1 MSAHAESDFEVLAPF
16 LPRLVHEWLADEP
29 ERRWRALDAT
39 AVFVDISGFTRLSE
53 RLARHGRVG
62 AEELTEVIGSC
73 FSELLAVAY
82 AEGGVLLKFGGDA
95 LLILFTGEDHA
106 ARGCQAATGMRT
118 RLRAVGRIETQGG
131 AVRLRMSVGVHSG
144 RFLTFLAGASHRE
157 LVITGPAATETV
169 TMEAIAD
176 AGEIVVSPATA
187 ALIRPASLGDAKG
200 LGVLL
205 RHAPG
210 GSRNEDPRPI
220 DPTSARLAVG
230 LPVRLRNHLLA
241 GGDDPE
247 HRVATVAFVHFDG
260 VDELAELVGPDAL
273 ADALDELFVDAA
285 SAAEEHDVTF
295 LGTDIDRDGGKIILV
310 AGVPRAAGQDEER
323 MLRALRRIVERDRM
337 LPVRI
342 GVNRGHVFAG
352 EIGPRYRRTYTVMG
366 DTVNLAARLMAAAVP
381 GQILATAGVLD
392 PARSQFAIEPLPPF
406 MVKGKARPVQAY
418 AVGGLRPVPGGEDAS
433 LALIGRDEE
442 LDRLRA
448 AVAAAR
454 AGSGSLVELRGEPGI
469 GKSRLVEE
477 LRRDAPDLEYV
488 RVACVPYESANA
500 YWAFRE
506 ILHRIMHIPD
516 DASNSAIEQLLR
528 DRVTH
533 DAPELLDWLPLLAT
547 PLQLDVPDTPDTA
560 ALERRFRK
568 RRVEETSAA
577 FVAALLRAPT
587 LIAVEDAHWMD
598 EASTDIL
605 RHVQTG
611 IADGPWLVC
620 LTRSD
625 DEAGFHASGPESQV
639 LRLEPLADADANE
652 LVRRATEAQP
662 LHPHDVEL
670 LINRAGGNPRFLTEL
685 AREAAA
691 AGGVSGLPDSID
703 SLVSAQID
711 RLPAETRRYL
721 RHAAVL
727 GHAFDEPLL
736 GAVVDADG
744 GSLALRLDGLLVAD
758 GPGRLR
764 FRYAMLRDVAYEGL
778 AYGRRRELHQRVAE
792 MLEASVARPEDHA
805 ALLSLHFFHG
815 DRHADSWR
823 YARIAANRARAD
835 YANVEAAELLERAM
849 ASARRV
855 TDIDLVEVAVVAEEL
870 GDVREQI
877 GVYDRAR
884 DAYRTARRMR
894 AGDPVYDAQLCLKE
908 AWIAERLGRYSQAI
922 RWLRRGLR
930 RLDELTDA
938 DLTAGPRAQLAAWY
952 GAVRQAQGHHREAIK
967 WCETAIEL
975 ARSARDLDALAHAE
989 FLLDWAYIG
998 LGRLDLAT
1006 NSVESLSL
1014 YEQLGNLGG
1023 QAAVANNLAQLAYY
1037 GGRWDEAFALLERA
1051 RDAWLRTGDVVEAAL
1066 ASANCA
1072 EILLERGHYDDA
1084 EVLLQDARRVYQA
1097 AGYRGGLALTTAFL
1111 GRVAARTSRTEE
1123 ALTLL
1128 EEARAGF
1135 VAIEGGFEV
1144 RQVETFIAE
1153 AMVLAGDPDNA
1164 LQLLEGTIAAARAGG
1179 EIGLLGPPL
1188 YRCLGYAR
1196 AQIGD
1201 FAEAR
1206 AALDESLALG
1216 REQAQSYEVGLT
1228 LVALGRL
1235 DACTGAGTPR
1245 EVNDEAVAILARLGV
1260 DVVPEISF
1268 VPTSHAGGRRTAS
1281 A

>member
-1 MSAHAESDFEVLAPF
+1 MAARAESEFDALAPF
-16 LPRLVHEWLADEP
+16 VPRLVQEWLADEP
-29 ERRWRALDAT
+29 ERRWRAVDAT

-53 RLARHGRVG
+53 RLAGHGRVG
-62 AEELTEVIGSC
+62 AEELSEAIGSC
-73 FSELLAVAY
+73 FAELLAVAY

-95 LLILFTGEDHA
+95 LLILFTGEGHA
-106 ARGCQAATGMRT
+106 GRGCRAATGMRT
-118 RLRAVGRIETQGG
+118 RLRAVGRIETSGRG
-131 AVRLRMSVGVHSG
+131 VRLRMSVGVHSG
-144 RFLTFLAGASHRE
+144 QFLTFLVGRSHRE
-157 LVITGPAATETV
+157 LVITGPAVTETV
-169 TMEAIAD
+169 TMEATAE

-187 ALIRPASLGDAKG
+187 ALVRAAALGVAKG
-200 LGVLL
+200 AGVLL
-205 RHAPG
+205 RYAPG
-210 GSRNEDPRPI
+210 ASREEDPRFV

-230 LPVRLRNHLLA
+230 IPMRLRDHLLA

-260 VDELAELVGPDAL
+260 VDELAERAGPAAL
-273 ADALDELFVDAA
+273 ADALDELIVAA
-285 SAAEEHDVTF
+285 QAAAEEHDVTF
-295 LGTDIDRDGGKIILV
+295 LGTDIDRDGGKIILA

-323 MLRALRRIVERDRM
+323 MLRALRRIVEHDRT

-342 GVNRGHVFAG
+342 GVNHGHVFAG
-352 EIGPRYRRTYTVMG
+352 EIGPRFRRTYTVMG
-366 DTVNLAARLMAAAVP
+366 DTVNLAARLMAAAAP
-381 GQILATAGVLD
+381 AQILATAGVLEST
-392 PARSQFAIEPLPPF
+392 RSPFATEPLPPF

-418 AVGGLRPVPGGEDAS
+418 AVGGLRPVPGGENVS
-433 LALIGRDEE
+433 LALVGRHDELE
-442 LDRLRA
+442 LLRG

-454 AGSGSLVELRGEPGI
+454 TGSGSVVELRGESGI
-469 GKSRLVEE
+469 GKSRLVHEM
-477 LRRDAPDLEYV
+477 RREAPDLEFV
-488 RVACVPYESANA
+488 RVACVPYESANP

-506 ILHRIMHIPD
+506 ILQQIMRIPD
-516 DASNSAIEQLLR
+516 NSPTTAIEQRLR

-547 PLQLDVPDTPDTA
+547 PLQVDVPDTLETV

-577 FVAALLRAPT
+577 FVAAMLRAPT
-587 LIAVEDAHWMD
+587 LIVIEDAHWMD
-598 EASTDIL
+598 EASADIL

-611 IADGPWLVC
+611 IGSGPWLVC
-620 LTRSD
+620 LTRND
-625 DEAGFHASGPESQV
+625 DEAGFHASGPQSRE
-639 LRLEPLADADANE
+639 LTLEPLADADATE

-662 LHPHDVEL
+662 LRPHEVAL
-670 LINRAGGNPRFLTEL
+670 LIERAGGNPRFLTEL
-685 AREAAA
+685 AREAGA

-711 RLPAETRRYL
+711 RLPTETRRRL

-736 GAVVDADG
+736 AAVINSDG
-744 GSLALRLDGLLVAD
+744 ESPAASLDGLLVAD

-764 FRYAMLRDVAYEGL
+764 FRYALLRDVAYEGL
-778 AYGRRRELHQRVAE
+778 AYGTRRALHQRVAE
-792 MLEASVARPEDHA
+792 VLEASAQRLEEQA

-815 DRHADSWR
+815 DRHADAWR
-823 YARIAANRARAD
+823 YARIAADRARAD
-835 YANVEAAELLERAM
+835 YANVEAAELLERAL

-855 TDIDLVEVAVVAEEL
+855 PDIDAIEVAVVAEAL
-870 GDVREQI
+870 GDVRDQI
-877 GVYDRAR
+877 GVYDLAR

-894 AGDPVYDAQLCLKE
+894 ADEPVYYAQLCLKE

-930 RLDELTDA
+930 RLDELDDA
-938 DLTAGPRAQLAAWY
+938 DVTAGPRAQLAAWY
-952 GAVRQAQGHHREAIK
+952 GAVRQAQGRHHEAIT
-967 WCETAIEL
+967 WCESAIDL
-975 ARSARDLDALAHAE
+975 ARSASDLDALAHAE

-1006 NSVESLSL
+1006 NSVEALAL

-1023 QAAVANNLAQLAYY
+1023 QAAVANNLGQLAYY
-1037 GGRWDEAFALLERA
+1037 GGRWDDALALLERA
-1051 RDAWLRTGDVVEAAL
+1051 RDARLRTGDVVEAAL

-1072 EILLERGHYDDA
+1072 EIFLERGHYQDA
-1084 EVLLQDARRVYQA
+1084 EDLLQDARRVYRA

-1111 GRVAARTSRTEE
+1111 GRIAARAGRTDE
-1123 ALTLL
+1123 ARALL

-1153 AMVLAGDPDNA
+1153 AMVLAGDPTAA
-1164 LQLLEGTIAAARAGG
+1164 LQVLEGTIAGARSGG

-1196 AQIGD
+1196 AQIGEL
-1201 FAEAR
+1201 AAAR
-1206 AALDESLALG
+1206 VALDESLALG
-1216 REQAQSYEVGLT
+1216 RAQAQSYEIALT
-1228 LVALGRL
+1228 LVALSRL
-1235 DACTGAGTPR
+1235 DALTGLDAQPDG
-1245 EVNDEAVAILARLGV
+1245 NDEAVAILARLGV
-1260 DVVPEISF
+1260 DAVPEVLF
-1268 VPTSHAGGRRTAS
+1268 VRPSS
-1281 A
+1281 